1 MRQIPT
7 KDLRHVE
14 GLNTFFIIPAL
25 SDSTVGNLFSTHPPV
40 EKRIKKLMQI
50 EVSTS

>member
-25 SDSTVGNLFSTHPPV
+25 SDSTVGKSLLHS
-40 EKRIKKLMQI
+40 
-50 EVSTS
+50 STS